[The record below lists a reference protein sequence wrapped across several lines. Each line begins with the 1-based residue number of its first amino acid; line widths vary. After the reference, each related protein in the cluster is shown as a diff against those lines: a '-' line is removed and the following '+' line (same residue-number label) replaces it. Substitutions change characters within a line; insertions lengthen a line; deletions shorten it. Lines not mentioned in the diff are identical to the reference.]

1 MKGLIIIYNLLF
13 PLALLLMLPGVVRRM
28 VKRGNYAHKF
38 GQRFAVYSKRT
49 RAVLRRDRG
58 RWVWVHAVSVGEVLV
73 ALKFIKALQ
82 KERDVPVLLS
92 TTTSTAFAL
101 ASSQKSHRLEVIY
114 HPVDFFL
121 TARKVIGL
129 VQPAALVLVE
139 AEVWPNLTVLA
150 RKLGA
155 PVLLINAR
163 LSKRSEKR
171 FRAFRFLV
179 EPLFRQLRAFCLQGE
194 EDVPRYLSIGAVPE
208 QLRVT
213 GSIKFDPEE
222 GERADASGCR
232 EVCRHLGWGE
242 GDPVLLG
249 ASTHAGEEVILG
261 EIFLKL
267 REEVPSL
274 RMILVPRHVE
284 RASKLFSELGGMG
297 FTVQQR
303 SRFPVQPA
311 DVLLVD
317 TTGELRQWMEVASV
331 VFVGKSL
338 TAKGGQNPAE
348 AIVAQKPVVFG
359 EQMQNFSALV
369 DLIMEKRGAVQVAD
383 AGELEEVLFRLL
395 QNPGEAEA
403 MAERALGALAPHCGA
418 TKKTVDFLLSLI
430 QVSKK

>member
-28 VKRGNYAHKF
+28 VRRGNYAHKF

-49 RAVLRRDRG
+49 RAVLRRERG

-92 TTTSTAFAL
+92 TTTSTGFAL

-139 AEVWPNLTVLA
+139 AEVWPNLTVLT

-179 EPLFRQLRAFCLQGE
+179 EPLFRHVDQ
-194 EDVPRYLSIGAVPE
+194 
-208 QLRVT
+208 
-213 GSIKFDPEE
+213 
-222 GERADASGCR
+222 R
-232 EVCRHLGWGE
+232 EV
-242 GDPVLLG
+242 VK
-249 ASTHAGEEVILG
+249 TLG
-261 EIFLKL
+261 EAVSGVPFFGRALVSPAPCFLFAG
-267 REEVPSL
+267 RRRCPS
-274 RMILVPRHVE
+274 
-284 RASKLFSELGGMG
+284 
-297 FTVQQR
+297 
-303 SRFPVQPA
+303 
-311 DVLLVD
+311 
-317 TTGELRQWMEVASV
+317 
-331 VFVGKSL
+331 VFVDR
-338 TAKGGQNPAE
+338 GGTG
-348 AIVAQKPVVFG
+348 AIAGDG
-359 EQMQNFSALV
+359 EY
-369 DLIMEKRGAVQVAD
+369 QV
-383 AGELEEVLFRLL
+383 
-395 QNPGEAEA
+395 
-403 MAERALGALAPHCGA
+403 
-418 TKKTVDFLLSLI
+418 
-430 QVSKK
+430 